1 VYFEKLRIKEGK
13 PKGKK
18 RLEMEELHGARGGL
32 DTERLMNRFICGRN
46 ERPGIDSM
54 GRIHFFKNGT

>member
-18 RLEMEELHGARGGL
+18 RLEMEETHGAKGGL
-32 DTERLMNRFICGRN
+32 DTEHLMNRFWCAPG
-46 ERPGIDSM
+46 ERPEIDSM
-54 GRIHFFKNGT
+54 GRLQIFRNGT